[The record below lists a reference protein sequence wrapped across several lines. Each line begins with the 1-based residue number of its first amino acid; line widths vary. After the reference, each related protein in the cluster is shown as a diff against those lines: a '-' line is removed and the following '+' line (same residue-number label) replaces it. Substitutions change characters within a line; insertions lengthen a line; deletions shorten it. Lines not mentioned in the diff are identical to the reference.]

1 MPRGNDENYLYWC
14 FLPTIRLKCLPQILI
29 YMIQQLRK
37 TAILLKIL
45 LLFLVIGS
53 SKPSFSQNKVLNNL
67 LEIRGK
73 VIDSRTGEP
82 LPNASIFLDFKKSG
96 FISDST
102 GAFLL
107 YLPNGE
113 YVIKV
118 SALGYKAYRTRVN
131 LSKNVS
137 LNIELDEVSKTLE
150 EVIVSSQALRKDIQT
165 PSLGVTLLNIKGIK
179 KLPAMMGEIDIIR
192 SIQTL
197 PGVSSV
203 GEGSNGV
210 NIRGGN
216 VDQNLIYIDDMPIFN
231 PTHLFG
237 LFSVFASDAI
247 RELELYK
254 GGIPAR
260 FGGRSASVL
269 DIKVTEPSTEKFKLS
284 GGIGL
289 VSNRAMAEIPIIK
302 EKLSVLVAGRV
313 SFNDFLFKWLAP
325 DNMKNTKANFYDF
338 ATKVFYRPN
347 KNNTITLSGY
357 LSKDYYQVDSLFS
370 LENVIAKKTEFDYGH
385 KNASIHW
392 SHYFNP
398 KVSLEV
404 VGVTSL
410 YKTKT
415 YSPDSVNN
423 IDLRNQVFYNNLKA
437 QIDYLP
443 SEKQK
448 INIGISAIRYDIEP
462 GSLNREVKSRI
473 ASVELPNE
481 HGMEFGVF
489 VDDEYKFNEKLTI
502 QAGLRYA
509 HYLALGAGTVNTY
522 LTTEPKSLN
531 TVLSTRTYSA
541 GEVMK
546 SYGGLEPRLTMK
558 YSINEKNT
566 LKLGY
571 NRMQQ
576 FFQLISNNTTPLPT
590 ARWKLAD
597 EYVKP
602 QFSDFYTIGGF
613 HSFKDEIWELSAEA
627 YYRHAHHIL
636 DYISGANLQLNKN
649 IETQLISGQGKAYG
663 LELMLTKKKGEVN
676 GWLSYTYARSL
687 QQMLGDFP
695 NVQQISNGEWFPSN
709 YDKPH
714 NFNMLV
720 NITPTK
726 HHSFSFTFAY
736 QTGRPVSSP
745 VGLFQIDNQR
755 YPVYVSRNN
764 GRISDYHRLDF
775 SWTITN
781 PSLKEKRWE
790 GSWTFTV
797 YNIYARKNA
806 YSVFFKPVAYGV
818 KPYELSVFGAPF
830 ISLTYNFKFL

>member
-1 MPRGNDENYLYWC
+1 MRKITYLAV
-14 FLPTIRLKCLPQILI
+14 FTNNETIVFPQTLI
-29 YMIQQLRK
+29 YMIQQLLK
-37 TAILLKIL
+37 TALLLKIL
-45 LLFLVIGS
+45 LLLVAVES
-53 SKPSFSQNKVLNNL
+53 SNSCYAQNKTLTNL
-67 LEIRGK
+67 LEIGGK
-73 VIDSRTGEP
+73 VTDSRTGEP
-82 LPNASIFLDFKKSG
+82 IANASVSLDFKKSG
-96 FISDST
+96 FISDSL
-102 GAFLL
+102 GVFKL

-113 YVIKV
+113 YVVKV
-118 SALGYKAYRTRVN
+118 SAVGYKPFRTRVV
-131 LSKNVS
+131 LSKNVQLS
-137 LNIELDEVSKTLE
+137 IQLDEISKTLE
-150 EVIVSSQALRKDIQT
+150 EVIVSSQAIRKDIQT

-260 FGGRSASVL
+260 FGGRSAAVL

-289 VSNRAMAEIPIIK
+289 VSNRAMAEIPIVK

-325 DNMKNTKANFYDF
+325 DNMKGTKANFYDF
-338 ATKVFYRPN
+338 ASKVFYRPN
-347 KNNTITLSGY
+347 KNNTITLSAY

-370 LENVIAKKTEFDYGH
+370 LENVIASKTQFDYGH
-385 KNASIHW
+385 QNASIHW
-392 SHYFNP
+392 SHYFGP
-398 KVSLEV
+398 KLSMEI

-410 YKTKT
+410 YKTRT
-415 YSPDSVNN
+415 YAPDSVNN

-437 QIDYLP
+437 QWDYLP
-443 SEKQK
+443 DEKQK
-448 INIGISAIRYDIEP
+448 INFGISGIRYDIQP
-462 GSLNREVKSRI
+462 GSLNKDVKSRI
-473 ASVELPNE
+473 AAVEIPKE
-481 HGMEFGVF
+481 QGMEFGIF
-489 VDDEYKFNEKLTI
+489 VDDEYKFNNKLTI

-531 TVLSTRTYSA
+531 TIVSTRTYGS

-546 SYGGLEPRLTMK
+546 SYGGFEPRLTMK
-558 YSINEKNT
+558 YSIDEKNT

-613 HSFKDEIWELSAEA
+613 HSFKDDIWELSAEG
-627 YYRHAHHIL
+627 YYRNAQHIL
-636 DYISGANLQLNKN
+636 DYVSGANLQLNKN
-649 IETQLISGQGKAYG
+649 LETQIISGKGKAYG
-663 LELMLTKKKGEVN
+663 LELMLTKRRGEVN

-695 NVQQISNGEWFPSN
+695 SVQQISSGDWFPSN

-720 NITPTK
+720 NIQPSK

-755 YPVYVSRNN
+755 YPVYIARNN
-764 GRISDYHRLDF
+764 SRISDYHRLDF

-797 YNIYARKNA
+797 YNIYARQNA

-818 KPYELSVFGAPF
+818 RPYELSVFGAPF
-830 ISLTYNFKFL
+830 VSLTYNFKFL